1 MANKQDPDTIID
13 QWLECDL
20 SLAAGEGTLAP
31 AFEVDEVLSQI
42 GGLLSS
48 GRHLI
53 LAGDSGV
60 GKTAIVHELVRRSK
74 LTPNEGPLAGRR
86 V

>member
-1 MANKQDPDTIID
+1 MANKQDPDTIIS

-20 SLAAGEGTLAP
+20 SRAAGEYSLAP
-31 AFEVDEVLSQI
+31 AFEIDEVLSQI
-42 GGLLSS
+42 DGLLSS

-60 GKTAIVHELVRRSK
+60 VVWIGGSADVDVLDD
-74 LTPNEGPLAGRR
+74 A
-86 V
+86 